1 MKNTFKLLFTA
12 ILISGLW
19 SCEDEQELIFSNPP
33 ASFEIVTPLD
43 GSVFLEPDRAG
54 DIALTVTWNDADFG
68 DAIIANYDVEISLP
82 NAEFAS
88 PIVAGNTTN
97 NFVTWT
103 VEELNGAATLAGVE
117 PFTDTPQDISIR
129 VKAYL
134 GTNQSE
140 IVYSNVIT
148 VGVTTYTTETP
159 LLYVVGNFLAAGGY
173 GNDWTPS
180 SAVPLASSGF
190 GETDFEGYVFFNA
203 ASFEYKFLPTNVS
216 FDGDYGDDGNFSGT
230 LVQEG
235 EVNCTGT
242 GAGYYRVQADTDLL
256 TYLIT
261 PTAWGIVGAATPG
274 GWDNSTALTYN
285 STSKKW
291 EGTVVMT
298 AGGYKFRANNAWTV
312 NLGGSTD
319 SLTYNGP
326 DLILDASGTY
336 LVKLDLSNPRAY
348 SYELIAQ

>member
-1 MKNTFKLLFTA
+1 MKNTFKLLLTT
-12 ILISGLW
+12 ILLSGLC

-33 ASFEIVTPLD
+33 ASFEILSPVD
-43 GSVFLEPDRAG
+43 GSVFLEPERAG

-82 NAEFAS
+82 SSEFSS
-88 PIVAGNTTN
+88 PVLAGNTTS
-97 NFVTWT
+97 NFITWT

-159 LLYVVGNFLAAGGY
+159 LLYVVGSFLGASGY
-173 GNDWTPS
+173 GSDWNPG

-190 GETDFEGYVFFNA
+190 GETDFEGYVYFNS

-216 FDGDYGDDGNFSGT
+216 FDGDYGDDGSFAGT

-235 EVNCTGT
+235 EVNCTGA

-256 TYLIT
+256 TYAIT
-261 PTAWGIVGAATPG
+261 PTVWGIVGAATPG

-285 STSKKW
+285 ATTKKW
-291 EGTVVMT
+291 EGVVTMT
-298 AGGYKFRANNAWTV
+298 AGEFKFRANNAWAINFGGDPAQMTYDGG
-312 NLGGSTD
+312 NLSV
-319 SLTYNGP
+319 
-326 DLILDASGTY
+326 DAGGTY
-336 LVKLDLSNPRAY
+336 LVELDLSNPRTY
-348 SYELIAQ
+348 SYTLTAQ